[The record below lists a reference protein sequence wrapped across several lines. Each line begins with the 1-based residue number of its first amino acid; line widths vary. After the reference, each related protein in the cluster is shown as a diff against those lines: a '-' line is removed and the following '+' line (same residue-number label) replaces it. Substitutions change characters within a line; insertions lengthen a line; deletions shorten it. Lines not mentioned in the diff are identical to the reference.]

1 MNKDEMIKKL
11 NDQNEAIV
19 LVLEWIKEFED
30 DNMMEVFP
38 EGNFLGVKF
47 GGENDKTTD

>member
-1 MNKDEMIKKL
+1 MSKDEMIKKL

-30 DNMMEVFP
+30 TNFLEVFP
-38 EGNFLGVKF
+38 EGTFLAVKF